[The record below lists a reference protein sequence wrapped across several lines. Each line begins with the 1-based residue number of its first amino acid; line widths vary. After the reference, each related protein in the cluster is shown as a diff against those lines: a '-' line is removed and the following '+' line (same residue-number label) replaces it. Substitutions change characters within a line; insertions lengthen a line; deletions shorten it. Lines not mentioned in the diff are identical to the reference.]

1 MERNEGIEERL
12 RVMKKENRILLNYL
26 RQKGLKQTIQR
37 AAILNTFLS
46 TAKHVSADELHS
58 MIRKQNPRIGF
69 STVYR
74 TLRLFT
80 ECGLAREVNFGD
92 GRSRFERAIDRSQ
105 HGHLICT
112 ACGKTEEF
120 NTGAMQRS
128 IKQIASRSG
137 FDVEGLRFEIY
148 GLCKRCK

>member
-1 MERNEGIEERL
+1 
-12 RVMKKENRILLNYL
+12 MKKENRILLDYL
-26 RQKGLKQTIQR
+26 RQKGLKQTAQR
-37 AAILNTFLS
+37 AAILSTFLS

-58 MIRKQNPRIGF
+58 MIRRQNPRIGF

-74 TLRLFT
+74 TMRLFT

-92 GRSRFERAIDRSQ
+92 GRSRFERAIDKGQ

-112 ACGKTEEF
+112 GCGKAEEF

-137 FDVEGLRFEIY
+137 FEVEGHRFEIY

>member
-1 MERNEGIEERL
+1 
-12 RVMKKENRILLNYL
+12 MKRENKILVNYL
-26 RQKGLKQTIQR
+26 RQKGLKQTAQR
-37 AAILNTFLS
+37 AAILDTFLS
-46 TAKHVSADELHS
+46 TAKHISADELHS

-74 TLRLFT
+74 TMRLFT

-92 GRSRFERAIDRSQ
+92 GRGRFERAIDKSQ

-112 ACGKTEEF
+112 NCGKTEEF
-120 NTGAMQRS
+120 NIGAMQKS
-128 IKQIASRSG
+128 LKQITSRLR
-137 FDVEGLRFEIY
+137 FEVEGHRFEIY